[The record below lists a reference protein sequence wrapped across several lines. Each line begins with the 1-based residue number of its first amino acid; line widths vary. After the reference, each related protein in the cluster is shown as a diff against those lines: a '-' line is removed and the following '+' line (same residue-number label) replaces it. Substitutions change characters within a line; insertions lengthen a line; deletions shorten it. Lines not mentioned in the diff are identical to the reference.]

1 MGKITFTCTI
11 ENNSDF
17 ENLGVEFWLD
27 ETKFFD
33 SLIAKGITPITYEF
47 AEDEADH
54 SVKIILKNKTAEH
67 TTISDDGKL
76 LSDALISVKNIKF
89 DDIEIDQLFFENAV
103 YTHNYNGSGNW
114 VDEKFYGH
122 MGCNGKVELKF
133 STPFYMW
140 LLKNM

>member
-1 MGKITFTCTI
+1 METIKFSCTI
-11 ENNSDF
+11 QNNSDF

-47 AEDEADH
+47 AEDESDH
-54 SVKIILKNKTAEH
+54 SLKFVLKNKTTDH
-67 TTISDDGKL
+67 TTVDNDGTIVN
-76 LSDALISVKNIKF
+76 DALLTVKDFEFDGINI
-89 DDIEIDQLFFENAV
+89 DHTFFENAV
-103 YTHNYNGSGNW
+103 YTHNYNGSDNW

-122 MGCNGKVELKF
+122 VGCNGKVELKF

-140 LLKNM
+140 LMENI